1 MRAGPSIGTGI
12 TTGNFDV
19 KVSSC
24 ESPSYKPMWAVHYG
38 WVSTK
43 YLMDYGASSGFPE
56 EVQFSE
62 EQSIAS
68 KTKGPPRITWFPDVC
83 CGQGL
88 RYRVSTSNGSGG
100 LA

>member
-1 MRAGPSIGTGI
+1 ML
-12 TTGNFDV
+12 TTANFDV

-43 YLMDYGASSGFPE
+43 YLLDYGASFPK

-62 EQSIAS
+62 EQPIAS

-83 CGQGL
+83 WGQGL
-88 RYRVSTSNGSGG
+88 RYRVSNQFSLLQGFKWVWG
-100 LA
+100 LT